1 MNSNKNLVKFEI
13 FFNIKRNISNE
24 KEFIFVLKCFSLSW
38 NLGCDSICFRLF
50 GIVFH
55 MFRPR
60 YENEFLSLAV
70 LIGEINFK
78 LMLAPSICS
87 CCCTFEFWVL
97 VFDGRWYYNISYAS
111 CRAVNV
117 CRGML
122 LCAN

>member
-50 GIVFH
+50 GIVF
-55 MFRPR
+55 PR

-70 LIGEINFK
+70 LIGEILN
-78 LMLAPSICS
+78 
-87 CCCTFEFWVL
+87 
-97 VFDGRWYYNISYAS
+97 
-111 CRAVNV
+111 
-117 CRGML
+117 
-122 LCAN
+122 